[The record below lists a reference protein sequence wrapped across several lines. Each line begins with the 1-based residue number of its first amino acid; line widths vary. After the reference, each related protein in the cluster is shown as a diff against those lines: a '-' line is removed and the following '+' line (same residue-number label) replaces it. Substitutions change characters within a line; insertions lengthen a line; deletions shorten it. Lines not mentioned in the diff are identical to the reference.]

1 MRLVTSVTKHA
12 LGVRNGF
19 YLGKTFGLGRVFF
32 VAAPAQVG
40 DVGQLGHIGD
50 RVIRMFGQRSVTG
63 LATNSRVLSA
73 AMHLGFILVAG
84 GALASAGIGNW
95 ERGNGVE
102 RTRRVMSVFPKVLGH
117 HGGAENQENTHCRQQ
132 DQPGTNQV
140 SRISE
145 KATQCHPPI

>member
-1 MRLVTSVTKHA
+1 VRLVTSVAKHA
-12 LGVRNGF
+12 LRVRDRID
-19 YLGKTFGLGRVFF
+19 LGKTLRLGRVIFM
-32 VAAPAQVG
+32 AAAAEIG
-40 DVGQLGHIGD
+40 YVGQLGDIGGGVV
-50 RVIRMFGQRSVTG
+50 RVFGQGAVAGFASNTRMLTPV
-63 LATNSRVLSA
+63 
-73 AMHLGFILVAG
+73 MHLGFFIVAE